1 MPYYYK
7 DKNTNKIWSNAD
19 IEGAKPIKEAY
30 RYYSMLDTSS
40 NQGWYCSIDSFYIKD
55 GSLPWFN
62 AGYNT
67 TAEINVK
74 YGYMP
79 VIRLCNSSISGKY
92 YINNGSYV
100 IPYGMTPMLYKTE
113 IFKEVNSEFSA
124 EHTMVDYSK
133 GGKVSWRMSEQNLR
147 YFNVNDIKVQPGET
161 SGYPKPSTGVGECD
175 TATSSHNFILQFL
188 GNNQIFKQEAFV
200 FSWKNKP
207 IISPGNEGFFINAKP
222 DYTSNLN
229 KFGFSATGPKT
240 GNNTPAN
247 FTLNKNTIIS
257 SGYNR
262 LKIKMDA
269 LYLYMNV
276 KYGEYALN
284 AREEYNDTFINNR
297 ASYSADT
304 ELTGNNK
311 YCQALYYSTNNNP
324 EWNIVN
330 PQPANDYIGNGEIYS
345 NLSKPITNT
354 AAEKAGKL
362 VVSNTAEYTVTPIPY
377 NDCTVKEIQELSN
390 INVWN
395 NMILQQVVDNDGLTS
410 TFKRFQFYNKKTGE
424 TFNGFIKDGI
434 TAVSD
439 KSTLEAVRENHIGD
453 DVNNKRYEEKDWDD
467 TNWNESLPTTTS
479 TYGCFCVK
487 DSTTADFPNYR
498 QLFFNNDTSAGY
510 MCSSNFTNTAS
521 TAYNKLS
528 SLSSKWLLYSCQTNR
543 NENYY
548 YGHSPMSENIKSRFG
563 INGDGSVQFDLIYK
577 TTGYDKY
584 KNVIPDLSTE
594 QQYKTTGYTPSAGVC
609 YSYTNVKLEHTIDLS
624 SMSGDYLHI
633 AYPFITVFNNSNN
646 SYYDRGYGIIEQM
659 IMTYEAE

>member
-19 IEGAKPIKEAY
+19 IEGAEPIKEAY

-40 NQGWYCSIDSFYIKD
+40 NKGWYCSIDSFYIKD

-92 YINNGSYV
+92 YIHNGSYV

-113 IFKEVNSEFSA
+113 IFKGVDSGFSA

-147 YFNVNDIKVQPGET
+147 YFKPDPYLPVNIGPTT
-161 SGYPKPSTGVGECD
+161 SNCD
-175 TATSSHNFILQFL
+175 TATSANNFKIE
-188 GNNQIFKQEAFV
+188 FKQINDVFRTNAFV
-200 FSWKNKP
+200 YPWYNTPSNIFP
-207 IISPGNEGFFINAKP
+207 IDPSIGVFINSKP
-222 DYTSNLN
+222 DYNIGYNAFDFTETHNV
-229 KFGFSATGPKT
+229 T
-240 GNNTPAN
+240 GNSEFAPPH
-247 FTLNKNTIIS
+247 FTLTVS
-257 SGYNR
+257 SITSVGYNK
-262 LKIKMDA
+262 LKVKMDA
-269 LYLYMNV
+269 LYLYMNGISLSPLTSYTDSV
-276 KYGEYALN
+276 V
-284 AREEYNDTFINNR
+284 NNP
-297 ASYSADT
+297 ASFSADANIT
-304 ELTGNNK
+304 NK
-311 YCQALYYSTNNNP
+311 TYNYCQSLFYAINEDLKWSIPHISNTT
-324 EWNIVN
+324 E
-330 PQPANDYIGNGEIYS
+330 YIGNGEIYS
-345 NLSKPITNT
+345 NLSKPSANT
-354 AAEKAGKL
+354 DALASGKL
-362 VVSNTAEYTVTPIPY
+362 VVSNTAEYSSAAPIPY

-395 NMILQQVVDNDGLTS
+395 HMILQQVVDNVDLTS

-424 TFNGFIKDGI
+424 TFNGFIKDGV

-528 SLSSKWLLYSCQTNR
+528 SLSSNWLLYSCQTNR

-577 TTGYDKY
+577 KSTVDKDKY

-594 QQYKTTGYTPSAGVC
+594 QQYKTTGYSPSAGIC
-609 YSYTNVKLEHTIDLS
+609 YSYTNVKLEHTIDLTNETRK
-624 SMSGDYLHI
+624 YLHI
-633 AYPFITVFNNSNN
+633 AYPFITVFNNNN
-646 SYYDRGYGIIEQM
+646 NQGLLEQM
-659 IMTYEAE
+659 IVTYSAEK